1 LGYLQNLVVAAEVS
15 SLVAGIPGAIAL
27 AVFSSSIPGS
37 FSVPRSVPATAV
49 LITEPSIVTTSR
61 QSGNSQTSQHHACP
75 RPVINIGQKLKNA
88 QTKVSPLLE
97 RFSKIIGAVGS
108 IQSKLSEA
116 KSRLFRKLGLA
127 CLFPKL
133 TRPFQ
138 PIFTYTRCKLG
149 LNDDGFMETPPCNA
163 SACINATIENRLI
176 TRDRGLPNPDIMMM
190 GEVST
195 MDDCFTDMEKV
206 EYGTRIHAK
215 LVDDVD
221 CEDPRYASIC
231 QSMMEQNRVL
241 MEDQCQSEG

>member
-1 LGYLQNLVVAAEVS
+1 MGYLQNAALAAEVS
-15 SLVAGIPGAIAL
+15 SLVAGIPGAVAL
-27 AVFSSSIPGS
+27 SVFSSSIPGS
-37 FSVPRSVPATAV
+37 FAVPRTIPATAV

-61 QSGNSQTSQHHACP
+61 QSVNSHTRQHHTCP

-88 QTKVSPLLE
+88 QNKLSPILE
-97 RFSKIIGAVGS
+97 RFSKLIGAIGS
-108 IQSKLSEA
+108 IQSKISDA
-116 KSRLFRKLGLA
+116 KSRFFRKLGLA

-163 SACINATIENRLI
+163 SACINPKIENRPI
-176 TRDRGLPNPDIMMM
+176 TRDRGLPNLDIVMM

-195 MDDCFTDMEKV
+195 MDDCFNDMTKV
-206 EYGTRIHAK
+206 EYGTRVHAK
-215 LVDDVD
+215 LVDDVS

-241 MEDQCQSEG
+241 FEDQCGSEG